1 MMKAAISQ
9 NFLTTLFGILAGLP
23 VLVTQSLAGSGLE
36 LPPVWNHWLLVLS
49 GIGLIGLGIVS
60 KAFNVHSTSAEV
72 AKATVDEQTKVGG

>member
-1 MMKAAISQ
+1 MIWKSY
-9 NFLTTLFGILAGLP
+9 FTTLFGILAGLP
-23 VLVTQSLAGSGLE
+23 LLVTQSLAGSGLE
-36 LPPVWNHWLLVLS
+36 LPPAWNHWLLVLS